1 MDISHNCRRRS
12 NMPSKGATLTRQPD
26 LLDQLGHAQTTQQ

>member
-1 MDISHNCRRRS
+1 MDISQNWKRLS
-12 NMPSKGATLTRQPD
+12 NKLSKGTTLTRQPD